1 MTGFTEEA
9 VVIMMDRFENNYKM
23 IKYNKITHE
32 IAIVHWAKYNV
43 NRLGGKPVIDCIISE
58 LKMVEDHSL
67 LEVIL
72 PDITKENIRNLYI
85 KAINEDKG
93 KRDFKYEHPTKK
105 GEGGLYEKPSEE
117 QLRKAR
123 QLYN

>member
-1 MTGFTEEA
+1 
-9 VVIMMDRFENNYKM
+9 
-23 IKYNKITHE
+23 
-32 IAIVHWAKYNV
+32 
-43 NRLGGKPVIDCIISE
+43 
-58 LKMVEDHSL
+58 MVEDRSL